1 MDIHLCD
8 NGVIKPTIPLKD
20 TLDLADHYR
29 VKKRCFGRMALEG
42 QWDLLPGGKKGIE
55 IDSHREGMVGP
66 DRDRDM
72 WVVDSIVEEGMVEV
86 YQVQAGE
93 GDPLCPGWEDISLM
107 VRLRLMGMDHR
118 PVSTVCQD
126 PDHPD
131 MAKDKEDRR
140 TPVMVHQA
148 GTVSQDMV
156 DRAVRAGMG
165 MEVGTAV
172 EGDTA
177 EAEDIGD
184 LLLHPEKMHRI
195 LW

>member
-1 MDIHLCD
+1 
-8 NGVIKPTIPLKD
+8 
-20 TLDLADHYR
+20 
-29 VKKRCFGRMALEG
+29 
-42 QWDLLPGGKKGIE
+42 
-55 IDSHREGMVGP
+55 
-66 DRDRDM
+66 
-72 WVVDSIVEEGMVEV
+72 
-86 YQVQAGE
+86 
-93 GDPLCPGWEDISLM
+93 M

-126 PDHPD
+126 PDHRPDHPD

-195 LW
+195 LWYEYNMYLPKSL